1 VANAYLSAS
10 KTTPSSEEGVPI
22 RMTRRVLAACLA
34 AALAVAVS
42 PAWSGG
48 AKQVQPRRND
58 YTAYLL
64 DHLKIWPR
72 EVGRR
77 VMADDTPIP
86 ASLIARKQRER
97 AAAAAADPCESSDK
111 PVGCRKSF
119 TVWFPKTGAY
129 ESVPFVLGAKG
140 PHSYVWVMEAT
151 YDPTDATAATR
162 TGIVGGIVS
171 KSQAEEAAERYEKV
185 YEIDRAYFGHE
196 PNPLEKPYRTPP
208 RLPENWRDADGDVHV
223 NIVNYPIDA
232 GASYVAGYYS
242 SSDEYP
248 REISPNSNE
257 GEFFFMNSLMMD
269 VGGDEY
275 TGVLAH
281 EFYHMIQFANDSNE
295 ETWINEG
302 MADIAIEVNGFDV
315 LGHLNEFF
323 DTPEGDQLNHW
334 GGAVLDY
341 GTAYAFL
348 TYLFEHYGGPDDP
361 TTEFKENYTIGKE
374 ITQVAQDGF
383 DGVEVVLKANPRKPL
398 IAPYY
403 RSRTVDDV
411 YLDWTIANY
420 LDDTTIDAGQ
430 YGYYTQNLTVAPMS
444 STSEYPSSE
453 SDAITPYTNRYYE
466 FISAGDGTGSLLA
479 DREVPIVNNRQGLPS
494 GTHEYWGN
502 RGDEMTT
509 TMTRAADLRGA
520 SAPTLTFWY
529 WYDIETDWDYAYL
542 EVSTDAGETWTP
554 VACCES
560 RGTDPNGNNE
570 ATTEAAGITG
580 LSGVDDVMETLQT
593 AATTVASE
601 TGGEI
606 YLVEPTW
613 VEESVDLSEFK
624 GKEALIRFRYQ
635 TDAAV
640 TNPGFTVDDVAL
652 ADGAREIWPL
662 DTAES
667 ADVPWQLEG
676 NTALSFAR
684 ITPLIPN
691 RLVPQVIKFGAR
703 TLVSRPGARASGAK
717 ASGSDSMDA
726 LTSVL
731 VVSSLSRVS
740 SESFDYGVKAKA
752 SPQGNIAAPVLE
764 EAADEIKLPYTLEW
778 KPASNAGKLSP
789 KEYVVEETQLLADVF
804 FDDAE
809 NGLSNWQT
817 SSSGTPAQWQ
827 QSGDTSHSGS
837 SSFFAR
843 AIKGVATQ
851 EMILASKEKLAV
863 PLQGATELRFWSY
876 IHAEF
881 NSAGFVEAS
890 PDGETWTTLTSV
902 HHDGL
907 VTDGVA
913 EIIAG
918 RQMTE
923 HVASLDPFR
932 GREVFIRFRYFDD
945 ELCCVDQV
953 PFGWYVDDI
962 AIRTVQRSEIGRTP
976 QTAFTLTARPNGTN
990 TYRVVARYTEN
1001 LQGPWSSPLTARVSG
1016 GIVSGGAPARPPRGL
1031 AATGVGGASWLGWA
1045 LVLGAAA
1052 FAVRLRRRVT

>member
-1 VANAYLSAS
+1 
-10 KTTPSSEEGVPI
+10 
-22 RMTRRVLAACLA
+22 
-34 AALAVAVS
+34 
-42 PAWSGG
+42 
-48 AKQVQPRRND
+48 
-58 YTAYLL
+58 
-64 DHLKIWPR
+64 
-72 EVGRR
+72 
-77 VMADDTPIP
+77 MADDTLITP
-86 ASLIARKQRER
+86 SLIARKQRER
-97 AAAAAADPCESSDK
+97 AAAAAADPCDSGDK

-129 ESVPFVLGAKG
+129 ESVPFVLAAKG
-140 PHSYVWVMEAT
+140 LHSYIWVMEAT

-162 TGIVGGIVS
+162 TGVAGGVVS
-171 KSQAEEAAERYEKV
+171 RSQAEEAAERYEKV

-223 NIVNYPIDA
+223 NIVNYPIDT

-248 REISPNSNE
+248 REVSPNSNE

-361 TTEFKENYTIGKE
+361 ATEFKENYTIGKE

-383 DGVEVVLKANPRKPL
+383 DGLEIVLKTNQRKPL
-398 IAPYY
+398 IVPYY
-403 RSRTVDDV
+403 RNRTIDDV

-420 LDDTTIDAGQ
+420 LDDTTIGVGQ

-444 STSEYPSSE
+444 STSEYPSNE
-453 SDAITPYTNRYYE
+453 TDFITPYTNRYYE

-479 DREVPIVNNRQGLPS
+479 DREVPIVDNLQGLPS

-529 WYDIETDWDYAYL
+529 WYNIETDWDYAYL
-542 EVSTDAGETWTP
+542 EVSTDAGKTWTP

-560 RGTDPNGNNE
+560 RGTNPNGNNE
-570 ATTEAAGITG
+570 ATAEAAGITG
-580 LSGVDDVMETLQT
+580 LSGVDEVMETLQT
-593 AATTVASE
+593 AATTVSSE

-606 YLVEPTW
+606 YLVDPTW
-613 VEESVDLSEFK
+613 VEESVDLSAFK
-624 GKEALIRFRYQ
+624 GKQALIRFRYQ

-640 TNPGFTVDDVAL
+640 TNAGFTVDDVAL
-652 ADGAREIWPL
+652 GDGGREIWPL

-703 TLVSRPGARASGAK
+703 TIVSRPGARASGSK

-731 VVSSLSRVS
+731 VVSSLTRVS

-752 SPQGNIAAPVLE
+752 SPQGNLEAPVLE
-764 EAADEIKLPYTLEW
+764 EAADELKLPYTLQW

-789 KEYVVEETQLLADVF
+789 MLYVVEETHLLAELF
-804 FDDAE
+804 SDDAE
-809 NGLSNWQT
+809 GGLGNWET
-817 SSSGTPAQWQ
+817 SASETSPGWSESQ
-827 QSGDTSHSGS
+827 DTAHSGS
-837 SSFFAR
+837 RSFFAQGIEGLP
-843 AIKGVATQ
+843 AQ
-851 EMILASKEKLAV
+851 EAVLRSKEKLSV
-863 PLQGATELRFWSY
+863 PATGSAELRFWSY
-876 IHAEF
+876 FFSEADA
-881 NSAGFVEAS
+881 AGYVEAS
-890 PDGETWTTLTSV
+890 PDGESWTTVGTV
-902 HHDGL
+902 RHDGL
-907 VTDGVA
+907 PTVAALEAADGW
-913 EIIAG
+913 I
-918 RQMTE
+918 MTE
-923 HVASLDPFR
+923 QVASLDAFR
-932 GREVFIRFRYFDD
+932 GASVFIRFRYFDD
-945 ELCCVDQV
+945 FPNYVDEV
-953 PFGWYVDDI
+953 PHGWYVDDV
-962 AIRTVQRSEIGRTP
+962 AVRSVERAEIGRTP

-1001 LQGPWSSPLTARVSG
+1001 LQGPWSSPLTASVSG
-1016 GIVSGGAPARPPRGL
+1016 GIVSGGSPARPPRGL
-1031 AATGVGGASWLGWA
+1031 AATGVGGAPWLGLA

-1052 FAVRLRRRVT
+1052 FAVRLRRRVP